1 MSILTNRLKY
11 VLSPQADIYKQ
22 VSEITSGWIADVG
35 CGLGFGSNLLLRN
48 AKLVCGYDNNIEYL
62 NFAKWCFSNIKFLNH
77 DISEKPLPYV
87 YDYIVCIDVIEH
99 IKQDESTIKNIFQS
113 LKESGTL
120 ILSTPNKLSRYRKSE
135 NHIKEYSPDELKVL
149 LQNQFKNVRLMS
161 YGWTNI
167 ESNYENPIIAICKK
181 ENNNG

>member
-11 VLSPQADIYKQ
+11 ILSPQADIYKQ

-35 CGLGFGSNLLLRN
+35 CGLGFGSNLLFKN

-62 NFAKWCFSNIKFLNH
+62 SFAKWSFPKVKFLEH
-77 DISEKPLPYV
+77 DITRGPLPYV

-99 IKQDESTIKNIFQS
+99 IEQDELAIKNIFQS
-113 LKESGTL
+113 LKKSGTL
-120 ILSTPNKLSRYRKSE
+120 ILSTPNRLSRYRKSE
-135 NHIKEYSPDELKVL
+135 DHIREYNSDELKKL
-149 LQNQFKNVRLMS
+149 LQSQFSDVKLMG

-167 ESNYENPIIAICKK
+167 ETNYENPLLAICRK
-181 ENNNG
+181 EEING